1 MLVSELGGE
10 LGVRRH
16 TCGHTF
22 LCDKLPCS
30 LQHHD
35 RVLSLVGARRCEL
48 DVNVWQGAAARVAVA
63 TTRHAAH
70 LDGRVGCPRGEGLQA
85 RRQGMEL

>member
-1 MLVSELGGE
+1 MAGCE
-10 LGVRRH
+10 LGVRAH

-22 LCDKLPCS
+22 LLDELPRS

-35 RVLSLVGARRCEL
+35 RVLSFVGARGCEL
-48 DVNVWQGAAARVAVA
+48 DVNVWQGAAARVAMA

-70 LDGRVGCPRGEGLQA
+70 LDGSVGCPRGEGLQA
-85 RRQGMEL
+85 RRQSMEL